1 MGDSGV
7 ITRSK
12 RNSPVDVTQ
21 RPVSVVVTQRPVS
34 PLVRKGDAGSAAARP
49 SSNIFGVFADDGKES
64 EKGDGAEDSGASF
77 PAHSPFFSSWF
88 SKNLADGKFPYMSAN
103 EGSLPRE
110 ALGFQCFVDSVRPV
124 TDTAFTAQTE
134 TVLSQL
140 RQLQDFDVHA
150 FQAIPVLKKA

>member
-1 MGDSGV
+1 MGDSDV

-34 PLVRKGDAGSAAARP
+34 PLVRKGDAGSATARP

-64 EKGDGAEDSGASF
+64 EKGNAAEDSGASF

-88 SKNLADGKFPYMSAN
+88 SKNLADGKFSDLPFEPLVPFLSAN
-103 EGSLPRE
+103 GGSLPRE
-110 ALGFQCFVDSVRPV
+110 ALGFQCFVDSGRPV
-124 TDTAFTAQTE
+124 TDTAFTAQMANGDC
-134 TVLSQL
+134 L
-140 RQLQDFDVHA
+140 
-150 FQAIPVLKKA
+150 I

>member
-1 MGDSGV
+1 MSKADSGVITSKADSGV

-21 RPVSVVVTQRPVS
+21 RPVS
-34 PLVRKGDAGSAAARP
+34 PLLRKVEAGSATARP
-49 SSNIFGVFADDGKES
+49 PSKIFGVFADDGKGS
-64 EKGDGAEDSGASF
+64 EKGDGAENSGASF

-88 SKNLADGKFPYMSAN
+88 SKNLADGKFSDLPFEPLVPYLSAN
-103 EGSLPRE
+103 EGSPPRE
-110 ALGFQCFVDSVRPV
+110 ALGFKCFVDSVRPV

-140 RQLQDFDVHA
+140 IF
-150 FQAIPVLKKA
+150 